1 MAKSRSNGSAEVEE
15 VVLDAPVTINFFE
28 EGHEIPEKRN
38 QFMRFQQG
46 TNKLRFIGNPIS
58 GFLFFGKV
66 EREDGTETVKPYRRR
81 ESEGE
86 FSIEEMIN
94 REAKIKSDGEIE
106 EQKYFVMGLVYNYQ
120 KQKLQVLEITQKSIL
135 KALKSYINNEEYG
148 HPSGYDITVSKEGEG
163 LNTDYTVVASPPKAV
178 SEEVE
183 DLAGEVSC
191 NLEKVF
197 EGEYP
202 LG

>member
-1 MAKSRSNGSAEVEE
+1 MAKAKSNGT
-15 VVLDAPVTINFFE
+15 VLEAPANINFFE

-46 TNKLRFIGNPIS
+46 ANKFRFIGNPIS

-66 EREDGTETVKPYRRR
+66 EREDGSETVKPYRRP

-86 FSIEEMIN
+86 FTVEEMIN
-94 REAKIKSDGEIE
+94 REAKFQSDGEIE

-135 KALKSYINNEEYG
+135 KALKSYIRNEEYG

-163 LNTDYTVVASPPKAV
+163 LKTDYTIVASPPKPL
-178 SEEVE
+178 SEEIE
-183 DLAGEVSC
+183 NLAGEVSC
-191 NLEKVF
+191 DLEKVF
-197 EGEYP
+197 AGEYP